1 MTHSRRRELIQ
12 VAILGAFTLLV
23 LGALVAI
30 PFEGRRVIRQAE
42 AMSERSE
49 AEVARIATTRS
60 KDAVYRFPVY
70 RWEHAGTLHE
80 HESITHESHV
90 SIGDRVQIRF
100 DAHEPKS
107 VVQDRWGSLY
117 GDLTVLLV
125 TGPLVL
131 ILFAL
136 LSYRLIRDVRA
147 LARKQA

>member
-23 LGALVAI
+23 LGGLVAI
-30 PFEGRRVIRQAE
+30 PFEGRKAIREVE

-49 AEVARIATTRS
+49 AEVARIVTTRS

-70 RWEHAGTLHE
+70 RWEHAGTLHQ
-80 HESITHESHV
+80 HESITHESHLSV
-90 SIGDRVQIRF
+90 GDRVPIRF
-100 DAHEPKS
+100 DPDEPNR

-117 GDLTVLLV
+117 GDLTVLFV
-125 TGPLVL
+125 MGPLVL

-136 LSYRLIRDVRA
+136 SSHRLIRDVRA
-147 LARKQA
+147 LARKQP